1 MQVVMFK
8 RGIQLCAFLENRAG
22 SFTEFCERLYER
34 GVNIRAMNLHSDNE
48 VGILRMVVDDTQ
60 MAITVLRD
68 EQIPFLQTEVLV
80 VEVPN
85 QQGMAAGVGHR
96 LTEAS
101 IDIEYTYFSS
111 GQSEAPALMVFKVSD
126 LEAALT
132 RLKNS
137 SRTYN

>member
-1 MQVVMFK
+1 MFK
-8 RGIQLCAFLENRAG
+8 RGTQLCAFLENRAG
-22 SFTEFCERLYER
+22 RFTEFCERLYER
-34 GVNIRAMNLHSDNE
+34 GVNIRAMNLHADNE
-48 VGILRMVVDDTQ
+48 VGVLRMVVDDTQ
-60 MAITVLRD
+60 MAMTVLRD

-101 IDIEYTYFSS
+101 VDIEYTYFSS

-126 LEAALT
+126 LEAALA
-132 RLKNS
+132 RLKKS
-137 SRTYN
+137 SRSYN